1 VLTVSANPTQ
11 IGING
16 SSMITISGFRPDGNP
31 LNPGT
36 QIQLTTDLG
45 VLSSTLLSVDSA
57 GSAVA
62 ILNATG
68 QSGPAIVSAKTVGG
82 GEEVMVTINIGED
95 DSTRPRLLI
104 TASPTIVGFGE
115 VATVS
120 VVARNADDSPFGSG
134 GRVQLRTS
142 LGRLRRPGTTG
153 PGTAELFADTGG
165 DSTAVADFVAGN
177 EDGTASITA
186 TLGASAEVSAD
197 ITIENQ
203 RPNLLISVEN
213 DIIPVRGSTNVTVI
227 ARDNNDVPLGSGL
240 RVRLTSTLGSLN
252 QTEPLTDQNGEVEV
266 TFTAFD
272 RAGTGEVRAILG
284 SSAEVST
291 QITIR
296 DAPATLDFQANP
308 GTVNAGEDAMI
319 TLIATVLNAQ
329 GDPVAA
335 ASVTF
340 GTDPNSGI
348 GGSFASGSNLS
359 TTDTQGTATDVLTIP
374 QNELEGVT
382 SFIVTA
388 VVRGEGA
395 EITRQRVINVN
406 Q

>member
-1 VLTVSANPTQ
+1 
-11 IGING
+11 
-16 SSMITISGFRPDGNP
+16 
-31 LNPGT
+31 
-36 QIQLTTDLG
+36 
-45 VLSSTLLSVDSA
+45 
-57 GSAVA
+57 
-62 ILNATG
+62 
-68 QSGPAIVSAKTVGG
+68 
-82 GEEVMVTINIGED
+82 
-95 DSTRPRLLI
+95 
-104 TASPTIVGFGE
+104 
-115 VATVS
+115 
-120 VVARNADDSPFGSG
+120 
-134 GRVQLRTS
+134 
-142 LGRLRRPGTTG
+142 
-153 PGTAELFADTGG
+153 
-165 DSTAVADFVAGN
+165 
-177 EDGTASITA
+177 
-186 TLGASAEVSAD
+186 
-197 ITIENQ
+197 
-203 RPNLLISVEN
+203 
-213 DIIPVRGSTNVTVI
+213 
-227 ARDNNDVPLGSGL
+227 
-240 RVRLTSTLGSLN
+240 
-252 QTEPLTDQNGEVEV
+252 
-266 TFTAFD
+266 
-272 RAGTGEVRAILG
+272 VRAILG